1 MIFSRTEI
9 LIGAENLQRLKDS
22 RVAVFGVGGVGGH
35 LIEALARCG
44 VGNIDIFDGDTV
56 SKTNINR
63 QTVAF
68 TNTIGLPKVDIMK
81 DRIKLINPDAIVNAY
96 NLFYTKDNSNQ
107 FDFTQ
112 YDYIADVI
120 DMVSAKLEIVQRA
133 FELNIPVISSMGT
146 GNKLNPTMLEVADI
160 YETSVCPLARVMRRE
175 LKKRGVSKL
184 KVIYSKEEP
193 ITPRVSPENLT
204 EGKHQIPGSV
214 SFVPSVAGIII
225 ASEIIKDLIKV

>member
-9 LIGAENLQRLKDS
+9 LIGAENLKRLKDS

-56 SKTNINR
+56 SETNINR

-81 DRIKLINPDAIVNAY
+81 DRIKLINPDATVNAY

-112 YDYIADVI
+112 YDYIADAI
-120 DMVSAKLEIVQRA
+120 DMVSAKLEIIQRA

-184 KVIYSKEEP
+184 KVVYSKEEP
-193 ITPRVSPENLT
+193 ITPRVSPEKLT

>member
-56 SKTNINR
+56 SETNINR

-81 DRIKLINPDAIVNAY
+81 DRIKLINLDATVNAY

-112 YDYIADVI
+112 YDYIADAI

-184 KVIYSKEEP
+184 KVVYSKEEP
-193 ITPRVSPENLT
+193 ITPKVSPEKLT